1 MSFGILHIIIGN
13 DANVDILQ
21 LMTQLSHNTE
31 IQNILASNP
40 SWDELESRSQ
50 HVDQIMPD
58 TWKGDISVNSIEFLT
73 SWFDGHSQ
81 AISLDQE
88 IKTLLDSITTG
99 DGIDMLSPL
108 GSLIIKFDDQ
118 NPISITKN
126 SLKVKD
132 EGDIWDATLHVPSS
146 SICKDEELDLED

>member
-13 DANVDILQ
+13 DANVDIIQ
-21 LMTQLSHNTE
+21 IMPQLSHNTE
-31 IQNILASNP
+31 IQNIRASNP

-58 TWKGDISVNSIEFLT
+58 TWKGEISVNSIEFLT

-108 GSLIIKFDDQ
+108 ESFIIKFDDQ
-118 NPISITKN
+118 HPISITKN
-126 SLKVKD
+126 SLNVT
-132 EGDIWDATLHVPSS
+132 AQQHLSHPPSHVPSS
-146 SICKDEELDLED
+146 STRTP